1 LIPLLLGI
9 FIYAYGKLGI
19 PRLIVWYLPDGL
31 WAYSLTSTILLIW
44 AKEIPVIWLLLLG
57 SLFVNFEILQKFHY
71 INGTGDILDVIIYFI
86 FALLSL
92 KINTKQIIKTN

>member
-1 LIPLLLGI
+1 MLGI
-9 FIYAYGKLGI
+9 LIYMYGKLGI
-19 PRLIVWYLPDGL
+19 PRIIIWYLPDGL

-57 SLFVNFEILQKFHY
+57 ILFVNFEIMQNFHY

-92 KINTKQIIKTN
+92 KINTK